1 MSITRVIHGWS
12 LKTPRN
18 FHISLFCSLLNFD
31 GSLLNFI
38 IITSLK
44 MKSGSA
50 TITIR
55 QQRNCLNLM
64 LVLLLLSTM
73 GSIPRN
79 IRSVYTSVDRV
90 GSYKQQA
97 MAVASSIGSMKL
109 YMTILE
115 WSNHVYV
122 ILSCKLTGFWF
133 LDEKIW
139 VLELSIDYV
148 LFRGGCLD
156 KLGISVRFRTGSTPK
171 FAISTVCL
179 ELSKSNGS
187 KRLPIP
193 LA

>member
-1 MSITRVIHGWS
+1 M
-12 LKTPRN
+12 
-18 FHISLFCSLLNFD
+18 
-31 GSLLNFI
+31 NFI

-79 IRSVYTSVDRV
+79 ISSVYTSVDRV
-90 GSYKQQA
+90 GSYRQQA
-97 MAVASSIGSMKL
+97 IAVASSIGSMKL

-122 ILSCKLTGFWF
+122 ILSCK
-133 LDEKIW
+133 
-139 VLELSIDYV
+139 
-148 LFRGGCLD
+148 
-156 KLGISVRFRTGSTPK
+156 
-171 FAISTVCL
+171 FA
-179 ELSKSNGS
+179 
-187 KRLPIP
+187 
-193 LA
+193 AF